1 MEIEK
6 NLKVIFVNIFNLP
19 KNKINEKTNYK
30 NVKKWDSLNQVKLIM
45 AIESKFK
52 ILIDPD
58 DSITLLSYSSIKDY
72 LKKKYM

>member
-6 NLKVIFVNIFNLP
+6 NLKDIFVNIFNLP

-58 DSITLLSYSSIKDY
+58 DFITLLSYSSIKDY
-72 LKKKYM
+72 LKKKYK